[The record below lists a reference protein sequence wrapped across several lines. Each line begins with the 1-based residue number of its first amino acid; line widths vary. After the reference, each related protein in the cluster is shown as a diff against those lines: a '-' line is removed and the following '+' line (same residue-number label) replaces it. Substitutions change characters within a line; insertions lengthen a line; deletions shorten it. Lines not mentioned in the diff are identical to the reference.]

1 MHVTENQQA
10 AFDRM
15 EGVNAIF
22 IQLIKNNS

>member
-1 MHVTENQQA
+1 MRATENQQA

-15 EGVNAIF
+15 ECVNAIF